1 MTRNIFKFI
10 LAIFLVPLASAEGK
24 LSIAQP
30 NKADIAHMPD
40 APVGELSCSKGLST
54 QVLQGTV
61 VGRRDTLLTVA
72 HILDGNTPEPGT
84 WLKGC
89 IFRMFDK
96 DGRIRFASRV
106 RVVSRPSESQ
116 RWSYALDWAILRLE
130 KTAPVEPAQVA
141 DLHSAL
147 ESGHHWLAYFSRNRG
162 KRFLQIASRCSV
174 RAIRPRSIV
183 LKHDCP
189 SWKGTSGSPLIA
201 RSRDG
206 YRVFGIQAK
215 VGGYAVGIAGWPL
228 EELRKATVGD
238 KGDTDGD
245 LFPPRLKCDRE
256 LIELEPGCLRFGNNL
271 CASLARVIALQP
283 APIRPLVDENLFLD
297 GETRCLV
304 EQAG

>member
-1 MTRNIFKFI
+1 MSF
-10 LAIFLVPLASAEGK
+10 
-24 LSIAQP
+24 
-30 NKADIAHMPD
+30 

-72 HILDGNTPEPGT
+72 HVLDGNTPERGT

-89 IFRMFDK
+89 IFRLFDR

-106 RVVSRPSESQ
+106 SVASRPSESL

-130 KTAPVEPAQVA
+130 KNALVEPAQVA

-147 ESGHHWLAYFSRNRG
+147 ESGHHSLAYFSRNRG
-162 KRFLQIASRCSV
+162 RRFLQIASRCSV
-174 RAIRPRSIV
+174 RTIRPRSIV

-189 SWKGTSGSPLIA
+189 SWKGTSGSPLLA
-201 RSRDG
+201 RTRDG

-228 EELRKATVGD
+228 EELRKATAVG
-238 KGDTDGD
+238 KGDTDGA
-245 LFPPRLKCDRE
+245 LFPTK
-256 LIELEPGCLRFGNNL
+256 I
-271 CASLARVIALQP
+271 
-283 APIRPLVDENLFLD
+283 
-297 GETRCLV
+297 
-304 EQAG
+304 